1 MLHLKLY
8 STSHCHLCEQ
18 AEALLVNISKIYDI
32 NWQIVEIAEDSELI
46 ENYGLR
52 IPVIKRMDN
61 NTEINWPF
69 SAVDVERFITAQVAA
84 Q

>member
-1 MLHLKLY
+1 
-8 STSHCHLCEQ
+8 LCEQ

-69 SAVDVERFITAQVAA
+69 STVDVERFITAQVAA
-84 Q
+84 